1 MEATKKP
8 VVVKKPRVVKAVAP
22 KEVIEVVPEVI
33 TEVPGVIKTEPVEA
47 ACVGETLGDKIK
59 NTLDSVSIFIKTLKV
74 VEAELKV
81 IKALYTKEHRKNTK
95 RPKRAVSLMSHG
107 FVKDVKISKELAEFL
122 KVPFDSLISRPKVT
136 TAISQYV
143 KEHSLANPE
152 KKSIFKT
159 DSVLEKILGEPRFL
173 INKKRPE
180 LGYGFSY
187 FNLQTYLKD
196 HFVKEL

>member
-1 MEATKKP
+1 METPKKTSVP
-8 VVVKKPRVVKAVAP
+8 KKQKVVKIAPTVA
-22 KEVIEVVPEVI
+22 EIVVPEVVEI
-33 TEVPGVIKTEPVEA
+33 PKVVETFEV
-47 ACVGETLGDKIK
+47 ACVGESLGDKIK
-59 NTLDSVSIFIKTLKV
+59 NTLDSVSIFIKSLKV

-81 IKALYTKEHRKNTK
+81 IKSLYTKEHRKNTK
-95 RPKRAVSLMSHG
+95 RPKRNVSLMSHG

-122 KVPFDSLISRPKVT
+122 KVPFDTTISRPKVT

-143 KEHSLANPE
+143 KDHDLANPE

-180 LGYGFSY
+180 LGMGFSY
-187 FNLQTYLKD
+187 FNLQTYMKEHFRKD
-196 HFVKEL
+196 

>member
-1 MEATKKP
+1 MEGPKKTSVP
-8 VVVKKPRVVKAVAP
+8 KKQKVVKIAP
-22 KEVIEVVPEVI
+22 TVPEIVVPEVVEI
-33 TEVPGVIKTEPVEA
+33 PEVVETVEV
-47 ACVGETLGDKIK
+47 ACIGESLGDKIK
-59 NTLDSVSIFIKTLKV
+59 NALDSVSVFIKSLKV

-81 IKALYTKEHRKNTK
+81 IKSLYIKEHRKNTK
-95 RPKRAVSLMSHG
+95 RPKRNVSLMSHG

-122 KVPFDSLISRPKVT
+122 KVPFDTTISRPKVT

-143 KEHSLANPE
+143 KENDLANPE

-180 LGYGFSY
+180 LGMGFSY
-187 FNLQTYLKD
+187 FNLQTYMKEHFLKD
-196 HFVKEL
+196 